1 MAVYSPSGSG
11 SVHVDLVL
19 TQISIQWPMDMGFVG
34 PELFPAV
41 PVAKQSNKYYIFDR
55 EFFKVEANDVRAP
68 GTVANEIPGLKV
80 STDSYYASEHALQI
94 AVTDEERQN
103 ADIPLQPDQD
113 ATELITDRIMFS
125 RELNMMNMAR
135 TIGNYASGNSVTL
148 SGTAQWNSANYST
161 SNPISDI
168 KTGIRAI
175 NAKIFKNPNLAIFPY
190 QVMTQLED
198 HPDFIERIKYSE
210 RAILTP
216 EIISSVLGIDRV
228 LVPGVG
234 YSTAG
239 AGVSV
244 TSANMTYMWGKD
256 VILAY
261 VPGAPGIKKL
271 GFGYEFV
278 WGFGGGQARDNGK
291 TGGSSQSQVIDRWRE
306 DPRASDIVRV
316 RRRYDLKL
324 VGIENNLLITGY
336 LIQNAVA

>member
-19 TQISIQWPMDMGFVG
+19 TNISIQWPMDMGFVG
-34 PELFPAV
+34 PELFPMV
-41 PVAKQSNKYYIFDR
+41 PVAKQSNKYYIYDR
-55 EFFKVEANDVRAP
+55 EFFKVEAADVRAP

-80 STDSYYASEHALQI
+80 STDSYYANEHALQI

-103 ADIPLQPDQD
+103 ADVPLSPDQD
-113 ATELITDRIMFS
+113 AVELITERIVLS

-148 SGTAQWNSANYST
+148 AGGNQWNSANYAT

-168 KTGIRAI
+168 KTGVRAI

-216 EIISSVLGIDRV
+216 EIISSVLGIERV

-234 YSTAG
+234 YSTAA

-244 TSANMTYMWGKD
+244 SSANMTYMWGKD

-261 VPGAPGIKKL
+261 VPGKPGIKQL

-278 WGFGGGQARDNGK
+278 WGYGGGQARDNGK
-291 TGGSSQSQVIDRWRE
+291 GAGSSQSQIIDRWRE
-306 DPRASDIVRV
+306 DPRASDIIRC

-324 VGIENNLLITGY
+324 VGIEGNLLITGY
-336 LIQNAVA
+336 LIQAAVA